1 MFSPAPPTFIW
12 STSRGPHATLWEMLL
27 QGIYKNND

>member
-12 STSRGPHATLWEMLL
+12 STSHGPHATLWEMLL
-27 QGIYKNND
+27 QEIYEKYD

>member
-12 STSRGPHATLWEMLL
+12 STSSDPHDTLWEALL
-27 QGIYKNND
+27 QGIYENFN